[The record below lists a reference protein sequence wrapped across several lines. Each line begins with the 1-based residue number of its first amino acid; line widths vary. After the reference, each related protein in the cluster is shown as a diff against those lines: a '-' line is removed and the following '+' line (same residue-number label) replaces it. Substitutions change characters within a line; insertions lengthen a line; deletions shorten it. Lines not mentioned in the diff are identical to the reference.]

1 MTSRTTSRGTSRGTS
16 RFAIGATAGATCCI
30 ALAYASAFV
39 PGGTRWGAWSMVL
52 GLATMVVALM
62 MLGIQR
68 KGRGVGRLA
77 LPLAFTFVAIVAGF
91 GAALLL
97 PAEQP
102 GAALLLG
109 LPLRAALVLYGVGLL
124 PIIVL
129 PLAYALTF
137 DAMTLSEDD
146 LARVRALGK
155 AHEASRAGAP
165 GAHGAQRG
173 GHA

>member
-1 MTSRTTSRGTSRGTS
+1 MTTRI
-16 RFAIGATAGATCCI
+16 AIGATIGATCCI
-30 ALAYASAFV
+30 ALAYASAFI
-39 PGGTRWGAWSMVL
+39 PGGATWGAWSMVL
-52 GLATMVVALM
+52 GLATMVVSLM
-62 MLGIQR
+62 TLGVLR

-77 LPLAFTFVAIVAGF
+77 LPLAFTFVVIVAGF

-97 PAEQP
+97 PAEGG
-102 GAALLLG
+102 GARLLLG

-124 PIIVL
+124 PMLVL

-146 LARVRALGK
+146 LARVRALGV
-155 AHEASRAGAP
+155 AHTAKRGAAP
-165 GAHGAQRG
+165 E